1 VTPSVVFGI
10 AFAAPLAACSDRTP
24 AAVQRDPAPAAA
36 GPIVVRTQGGAQ
48 ELSIAVDLAKDECTA
63 TTTNGSITV
72 ARAGATTTIV
82 GAPIDLERTPA
93 GDWLTKAGAR
103 VARLYRDPARP
114 GHTDVLDLDGV
125 AIARID
131 AADGSATLADAA
143 GHAVA
148 HVAPVGGRLVATDP
162 RDAVIAYVQ
171 ADDAALAALLV
182 VPLPVDVR
190 AVAACDRLLPAPVS
204 P

>member
-1 VTPSVVFGI
+1 MVSPVIFGI

-24 AAVQRDPAPAAA
+24 AAAQANPAPAAA

-48 ELSIAVDLAKDECTA
+48 ELSIAVDLAADTCTA
-63 TTTNGSITV
+63 TTAHGSISV
-72 ARAGATTTIV
+72 ARAGAATTIV
-82 GAPIDLERTPA
+82 GAPIDLERAPA
-93 GDWLTKAGAR
+93 GDWISEDGAR

-114 GHTDVLDLDGV
+114 GHTDVLDPAGI

-131 AADGSATLADAA
+131 AAAGSATFADAD
-143 GHAVA
+143 GHIVA
-148 HVAPVGGRLVATDP
+148 HVAPAGGRLVVSDP

-171 ADDAALAALLV
+171 TDDAALAALLV